1 MEKTVLKEPIANLAK
16 SWSIRVKQ
24 FWQPA
29 ALGLAILL
37 TQSPA
42 ARAATDA
49 VGGGWLQG
57 GALGQ
62 YYTNTTF
69 SGTPAFT
76 RRDVRVDFTWGS
88 AGKAGGSR
96 SPGYAAVGNQNFS
109 VRWTGQIQPRFG
121 ENYTFKLVAGN
132 TATLY
137 IQPTNSV
144 TWTALVTAASG
155 NTNTAAT
162 NLVAGQVYNLKL
174 EYSQTTGTPICRLLW
189 SSASTPEEVL
199 DTATVMGRNMD
210 VYETSL
216 WANAM
221 DGGRDEWA
229 VYNAGTLVP
238 RDTNGWPMTDAT
250 NIVFEGYQPNQGA
263 GSYFLQFQG
272 KAAVYAYDF
281 NNCSLSVN
289 GTSYGGNLPFG
300 TGYNAT
306 SNLTTA
312 TLTLYSNAPGGILYL
327 GFYNSR
333 RNPTDTTNSGVT
345 NVKLM
350 RPVTPGSTNSCP
362 LGSYFYPPIETALQR
377 YTLLRFILNADTD
390 TEWNN
395 RPTEKPSYSTHVNI
409 GNQRYW
415 EQMVMLA
422 NECGKDLYVCLPVQA
437 SDDYLTNVAN
447 LIRYGSD
454 GVNPYTSAQAN
465 PVYPPLNPNLRVIL
479 EHENEVWNFGFP
491 NFGYN
496 VNMLLQAYTNNTPD
510 WQIVNYDGAYS
521 SNPSGAWL
529 RWHILRGLRASDIFR
544 SVFGDAA
551 MGSRV
556 RPIYEYQYDD
566 ANGTASGALTFVDNY
581 FNNADGTA
589 HVATPYPVNHYFWGG
604 GAAVYYASGNSSGTQ
619 TNIVFANS
627 GFETPALASGQVQ
640 TNPPG
645 SSWTFTGAAGIY
657 SAVATTNAWNL
668 GTASLAGAGNTLGN
682 AVGCQFTVG
691 NSPIAVYQLGR
702 WVVSGNSQS
711 HNLWILDT
719 NGNTIAQTSVNTQ
732 GAAINKYVYGQL
744 STTPLVLAAHT
755 TYYLLSEENS
765 DQCLDNS
772 ATVTP
777 VAGLTVNNAVTA
789 TFGNPSWNT
798 SLWTF
803 DNTWSGSPFGPVNL
817 LYAPA
822 AEGILGYP
830 PNPPSG
836 SQALFIQSTGMV
848 SQVVNF
854 TSTGT
859 YALSF
864 QSAVSA
870 SVGTGARFFFDNTEI
885 TGNGSLATG
894 PSTNATGWWPG
905 SFGVSSTTFNSY
917 ATYVFEVTTPGTHTL
932 TIKGTGQGQFG
943 GAPAGPNPLIYF
955 DNLQI
960 ASADALF
967 AGGIPGAGQ
976 AFGQVASANYSAQL
990 YSQARYVQA
999 YGLQVVAYEG
1009 GWSLGGDFGATPFQN
1024 WCKYFDPR
1032 SATAQL
1038 SSINTFA
1045 QSGGRYYCS
1054 GTYEDWPQYDTPNA
1068 GSYPLVYAVDTNN
1081 NALPVLP
1088 LNGLNVPNVLTPANS
1103 KWLITAN
1110 SASGVISATGGWFDW
1125 NILAPVSGNF
1135 VIAPSYQSAAG
1146 AVMEV
1151 DGSVV
1156 SAGTTVTNYLT
1167 QGLHAIKVRST
1178 SGSFTVTNV
1187 VVSQLGAPNAPSLQS
1202 AVAGV
1207 GNNALVT
1214 LNWSPAASG
1223 AAAQGYLVYYGTASA
1238 SYGIPLAVGNVT
1250 NYTVTGL
1257 SNGVTA
1263 YFAVVATSAQGYSLP
1278 SNELNAT
1285 PVAPGQIQNLLVWD
1299 FFAAGGN
1306 AANDGNV
1313 SSVAATATA
1322 SGMLAS
1328 TITRGAGSPAG
1339 AIQNS
1344 PGEGCMNLN
1353 SPTSWTAASL
1363 AAAVTANSYFQFAVR
1378 PAAGNRFSLSQVSY
1392 VTYQQN
1398 SHSSATTVLQYSAN
1412 NTPWVSVATNNP
1424 VNFNWAGTTNA
1435 VSLAGIS
1442 ALQNAT
1448 NVNFRIYG
1456 FGFTSYEDKGLGE
1469 VPGNN
1474 PDVAVVGAVYYPVA
1488 TPTFSPAGGTYN
1500 GSQSVTI
1507 STTTTGSSIRYTTD
1521 GSTPTSAS
1529 GTLYTGPVTVSANT
1543 TLQAIAYQTNFID
1556 SAVASASYVING
1568 SQPVNITLQ
1577 MSGANLQLTW
1587 PQGTLLQATN
1597 LTGPWVTNLATSP
1610 YLVSPTNS
1618 RMFYRIRVQ

>member
-1 MEKTVLKEPIANLAK
+1 M
-16 SWSIRVKQ
+16 
-24 FWQPA
+24 
-29 ALGLAILL
+29 
-37 TQSPA
+37 
-42 ARAATDA
+42 
-49 VGGGWLQG
+49 
-57 GALGQ
+57 
-62 YYTNTTF
+62 
-69 SGTPAFT
+69 
-76 RRDVRVDFTWGS
+76 
-88 AGKAGGSR
+88 
-96 SPGYAAVGNQNFS
+96 
-109 VRWTGQIQPRFG
+109 
-121 ENYTFKLVAGN
+121 
-132 TATLY
+132 
-137 IQPTNSV
+137 
-144 TWTALVTAASG
+144 
-155 NTNTAAT
+155 
-162 NLVAGQVYNLKL
+162 
-174 EYSQTTGTPICRLLW
+174 
-189 SSASTPEEVL
+189 
-199 DTATVMGRNMD
+199 
-210 VYETSL
+210 
-216 WANAM
+216 
-221 DGGRDEWA
+221 
-229 VYNAGTLVP
+229 
-238 RDTNGWPMTDAT
+238 
-250 NIVFEGYQPNQGA
+250 
-263 GSYFLQFQG
+263 
-272 KAAVYAYDF
+272 
-281 NNCSLSVN
+281 
-289 GTSYGGNLPFG
+289 
-300 TGYNAT
+300 
-306 SNLTTA
+306 
-312 TLTLYSNAPGGILYL
+312 
-327 GFYNSR
+327 
-333 RNPTDTTNSGVT
+333 
-345 NVKLM
+345 
-350 RPVTPGSTNSCP
+350 
-362 LGSYFYPPIETALQR
+362 
-377 YTLLRFILNADTD
+377 
-390 TEWNN
+390 
-395 RPTEKPSYSTHVNI
+395 
-409 GNQRYW
+409 
-415 EQMVMLA
+415 
-422 NECGKDLYVCLPVQA
+422 
-437 SDDYLTNVAN
+437 
-447 LIRYGSD
+447 
-454 GVNPYTSAQAN
+454 
-465 PVYPPLNPNLRVIL
+465 
-479 EHENEVWNFGFP
+479 
-491 NFGYN
+491 
-496 VNMLLQAYTNNTPD
+496 
-510 WQIVNYDGAYS
+510 
-521 SNPSGAWL
+521 
-529 RWHILRGLRASDIFR
+529 
-544 SVFGDAA
+544 
-551 MGSRV
+551 
-556 RPIYEYQYDD
+556 
-566 ANGTASGALTFVDNY
+566 
-581 FNNADGTA
+581 
-589 HVATPYPVNHYFWGG
+589 
-604 GAAVYYASGNSSGTQ
+604 
-619 TNIVFANS
+619 
-627 GFETPALASGQVQ
+627 
-640 TNPPG
+640 
-645 SSWTFTGAAGIY
+645 
-657 SAVATTNAWNL
+657 
-668 GTASLAGAGNTLGN
+668 
-682 AVGCQFTVG
+682 
-691 NSPIAVYQLGR
+691 
-702 WVVSGNSQS
+702 
-711 HNLWILDT
+711 
-719 NGNTIAQTSVNTQ
+719 NTQ
-732 GAAINKYVYGQL
+732 GAATNKYVYGQL

-777 VAGLTVNNAVTA
+777 VAGLTVNNAVTV
-789 TFGNPSWNT
+789 TFGNPGWNT
-798 SLWTF
+798 TLWSF
-803 DNTWSGSPFGPVNL
+803 DNSWSGSPFGPVNL

-822 AEGILGYP
+822 SEGTLGYP

-870 SVGTGARFFFDNTEI
+870 SVGNGARFFFDNTEI

-917 ATYVFEVTTPGTHTL
+917 ATYVFQVTTPGTHTL

-1238 SYGIPLAVGNVT
+1238 SYGIPLAVGYVT

-1263 YFAVVATSAQGYSLP
+1263 YFAVVATNAQGYSLP

-1412 NTPWVSVATNNP
+1412 NPPWVSVATNNP